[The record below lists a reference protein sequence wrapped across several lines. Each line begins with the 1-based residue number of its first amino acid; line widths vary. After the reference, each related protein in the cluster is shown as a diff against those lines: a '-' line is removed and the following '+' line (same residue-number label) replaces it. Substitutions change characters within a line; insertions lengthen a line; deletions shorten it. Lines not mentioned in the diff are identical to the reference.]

1 MTKVNKI
8 GSLTWRLILAEH
20 SNHAHMRTRTHT
32 QIQNQCLGPT
42 PNRLNLNLWGAG
54 LHMEGLQSSPGDSD
68 EQPGFRQMKTLLEL
82 DE

>member
-8 GSLTWRLILAEH
+8 GSLTWRLILANIQITH
-20 SNHAHMRTRTHT
+20 TCTHTHT